1 MYTEGMN
8 GNTLQGGF
16 IGILAVLVVFAAI
29 IFFIVRTD
37 LFTGQKSGKT
47 MLEVN
52 TSAIQQA
59 KDVKARLEQNGVYS
73 SEEVQ

>member
-1 MYTEGMN
+1 MQRN
-8 GNTLQGGF
+8 NLQSGF
-16 IGILAVLVVFAAI
+16 IGILAVFIVFAAI

-37 LFTGQKSGKT
+37 LFTGQKGGKT
-47 MLEVN
+47 MIEVN

>member
-1 MYTEGMN
+1 V
-8 GNTLQGGF
+8 F
-16 IGILAVLVVFAAI
+16 IVFAAI

-37 LFTGQKSGKT
+37 LFTGQKGGKT
-47 MLEVN
+47 MIEVN